1 MVKDENSSQPAP
13 NPWPRRL
20 LEAGFFLVVIA
31 VLWTVDTLTKFNLRN
46 AQGFGLDDFRLI
58 VQQLTSAATVLLLVP
73 ATAWWLSRFPLE
85 KERWLSAI
93 AGHLIGS
100 ALFATAHYFVS
111 VGMRWAIHG
120 VYGVDYVFSDLWL
133 NNLVVEYQ
141 KDVKIYFGI
150 VAIVAAYRYYR
161 RNEAAAVSAK
171 PGRLIVQTGSGEAV
185 IREENIE
192 YLEAARNYVV
202 VGTGSREYLVRDT
215 LRNLERSVAPDQLV
229 RTHRSYLINVD
240 RIEEIR
246 TTDSGGHEIRMQSG
260 KLVPLSRGYRDAFR
274 DVVRS

>member
-1 MVKDENSSQPAP
+1 MVKDKKRSQIAP
-13 NPWPRRL
+13 HPWPRRL

-58 VQQLTSAATVLLLVP
+58 VQQITSATAVLLLVP
-73 ATAWWLSRFPLE
+73 ATAWWLSRFPLS

-100 ALFATAHYFVS
+100 ALFATGHYFFS
-111 VGMRWAIHG
+111 VWMRWAIHSA
-120 VYGVDYVFSDLWL
+120 YGVDYVFSDFWL

-141 KDVKIYFGI
+141 KDIKVYFGI

-161 RNEAAAVSAK
+161 RNEADAVSTK

-185 IREENIE
+185 IREDEIE

-202 VGTGSREYLVRDT
+202 VGTETREYLVRDT
-215 LRNLERSVAPDQLV
+215 LRNLERSVAADQFV

-240 RIEEIR
+240 RIEEIL
-246 TTDSGGHEIRMQSG
+246 TTDSGRREIRMKSG
-260 KLVPLSRGYRDAFR
+260 KEVPLSRGYRDTFKAI
-274 DVVRS
+274 VGS